1 LHNLNTNL
9 EILELLSMIYIMSDQ
24 KEEDEQKIE
33 TKGDDSIVMPS
44 QPEHSAYDDDDD
56 DDRRGFYAHLR
67 QPAYQGDEEQEESV
81 APTLVRQT
89 NQLPLTDSE
98 DDDFY
103 DNNLAQP
110 SMFAV
115 HEGAA
120 AQQRR
125 LEMMGRVERRTSQ
138 DRHRSVFADRKRTSG
153 LDQQNP
159 EYYEYRG
166 FKVNLTRF
174 LHGSD
179 HKTSSWKRPLA
190 RMELHTAIDKIIKLK
205 KEMLDANKAAKK
217 DPNDRDKWIQVHT
230 RAYALK
236 VALAKISY
244 NLDAYGGR
252 IFDGHNRQY
261 EGGQNGWRT
270 IMWNAREHLKKIH
283 NPSYTM
289 QPTTWLGG
297 RTRRARKR
305 KTRKRKTRKRKTHK
319 RKKGG
324 TAHLCRLMTEQLG
337 SAAATVTQDQADDYC
352 KTFVDDGV
360 DEFGTPRKSNTC
372 AWGKCKYIKPDDSV
386 QQRGQAIPD
395 ESELELQRA
404 YLRRRRDLLAASTDS
419 SSSSGGKRK
428 TRRKRKKRKKKKPR
442 KKRKTRKK
450 ISRK

>member
-1 LHNLNTNL
+1 
-9 EILELLSMIYIMSDQ
+9 MSEEK
-24 KEEDEQKIE
+24 KEAEQKIE
-33 TKGDDSIVMPS
+33 TKSDGSIVI
-44 QPEHSAYDDDDD
+44 PEHSEYCSCGGDSSLCCDNPD
-56 DDRRGFYAHLR
+56 H
-67 QPAYQGDEEQEESV
+67 PAYQGDEEQEESV

-125 LEMMGRVERRTSQ
+125 LEMMRRVERRTSQ
-138 DRHRSVFADRKRTSG
+138 HRHDSDDYSDGGGEVKDPFDYLLSTSSDSGDDEIQTQPDDNDEELERTHNEFGSQQHHRRLVAEKKAQ
-153 LDQQNP
+153 LDQENP
-159 EYYEYRG
+159 EYYEYKG

-174 LHGSD
+174 LHGPD

-205 KEMLDANKAAKK
+205 KEMLDANKAAKQ

-236 VALAKISY
+236 VALAKINY

-270 IMWNAREHLKKIH
+270 IILNAREHLKKIH
-283 NPSYTM
+283 NPNYTM

-297 RTRRARKR
+297 RTRRIRKR
-305 KTRKRKTRKRKTHK
+305 KTRKRKTRKRKT
-319 RKKGG
+319 R
-324 TAHLCRLMTEQLG
+324 
-337 SAAATVTQDQADDYC
+337 
-352 KTFVDDGV
+352 
-360 DEFGTPRKSNTC
+360 
-372 AWGKCKYIKPDDSV
+372 
-386 QQRGQAIPD
+386 
-395 ESELELQRA
+395 
-404 YLRRRRDLLAASTDS
+404 
-419 SSSSGGKRK
+419 KRK
-428 TRRKRKKRKKKKPR
+428 TRKKKKPH

>member
-1 LHNLNTNL
+1 
-9 EILELLSMIYIMSDQ
+9 MSDQ

-33 TKGDDSIVMPS
+33 TKDIGSDISPPPSPSPPRSDDDDF
-44 QPEHSAYDDDDD
+44 YDDDG
-56 DDRRGFYAHLR
+56 RSSHAHLR

-81 APTLVRQT
+81 APPILVRQT

-103 DNNLAQP
+103 DDNLAQP

-125 LEMMGRVERRTSQ
+125 LEMLRRVERRTSQ
-138 DRHRSVFADRKRTSG
+138 HRHRSVFAGRKRTSG

-174 LHGSD
+174 LLGFGGD
-179 HKTSSWKRPLA
+179 RFLA
-190 RMELHTAIDKIIKLK
+190 RIKLHSAIDKIINLK

-217 DPNDRDKWIQVHT
+217 DPNDKDKWIQVHI
-230 RAYALK
+230 RANALK
-236 VALAKISY
+236 AALAKISY

-252 IFDGHNRQY
+252 IFDGHNLQY
-261 EGGQNGWRT
+261 EGGQDGWRT

-283 NPSYTM
+283 NPNYTM

-305 KTRKRKTRKRKTHK
+305 KSRKRKTRKRKTHK
-319 RKKGG
+319 RK
-324 TAHLCRLMTEQLG
+324 TR
-337 SAAATVTQDQADDYC
+337 
-352 KTFVDDGV
+352 
-360 DEFGTPRKSNTC
+360 
-372 AWGKCKYIKPDDSV
+372 
-386 QQRGQAIPD
+386 
-395 ESELELQRA
+395 
-404 YLRRRRDLLAASTDS
+404 
-419 SSSSGGKRK
+419 KRK
-428 TRRKRKKRKKKKPR
+428 TRKKKKPR
-442 KKRKTRKK
+442 KKRKTREK

>member
-1 LHNLNTNL
+1 M
-9 EILELLSMIYIMSDQ
+9 EDQ

-33 TKGDDSIVMPS
+33 TKDDDSIVI
-44 QPEHSAYDDDDD
+44 PEHSADDD
-56 DDRRGFYAHLR
+56 DDRRGLFAHLR
-67 QPAYQGDEEQEESV
+67 QAAHQGGDEREERI
-81 APTLVRQT
+81 APTLDRQT
-89 NQLPLTDSE
+89 NQPPLTDSE

-103 DNNLAQP
+103 NNNLLSQP
-110 SMFAV
+110 SMFAE

-125 LEMMGRVERRTSQ
+125 LEMMRRVERQTSQ
-138 DRHRSVFADRKRTSG
+138 HRHDEGWGPFDYLLSTPSDSGDDEIQTHPDDNDEEFARTYNEFVS
-153 LDQQNP
+153 QQLHRPPRVAEKKSQREQENP

-174 LHGSD
+174 LHGTAQ
-179 HKTSSWKRPLA
+179 KTSRPLA
-190 RMELHTAIDKIIKLK
+190 IMELHTAIDKIIKLK

-270 IMWNAREHLKKIH
+270 IIWNAREHLKKIH
-283 NPSYTM
+283 DPNYTM

-297 RTRRARKR
+297 RTRRIRKRKIRKR
-305 KTRKRKTRKRKTHK
+305 KTRKRKTRKRKT
-319 RKKGG
+319 
-324 TAHLCRLMTEQLG
+324 
-337 SAAATVTQDQADDYC
+337 
-352 KTFVDDGV
+352 
-360 DEFGTPRKSNTC
+360 
-372 AWGKCKYIKPDDSV
+372 
-386 QQRGQAIPD
+386 
-395 ESELELQRA
+395 
-404 YLRRRRDLLAASTDS
+404 
-419 SSSSGGKRK
+419 
-428 TRRKRKKRKKKKPR
+428 RKKKKPH

>member
-1 LHNLNTNL
+1 
-9 EILELLSMIYIMSDQ
+9 MSGQ

-33 TKGDDSIVMPS
+33 TKGDDSIVIPS
-44 QPEHSAYDDDDD
+44 QPEHSADD
-56 DDRRGFYAHLR
+56 DDRCGFHAHLR
-67 QPAYQGDEEQEESV
+67 QPAYQGDEGQEESV

-125 LEMMGRVERRTSQ
+125 LEMMRRVDVAEKKSQ
-138 DRHRSVFADRKRTSG
+138 RE
-153 LDQQNP
+153 QENP

-174 LHGSD
+174 LHGTAQ
-179 HKTSSWKRPLA
+179 KTSRPLA

-217 DPNDRDKWIQVHT
+217 DPNDRDKWIQVGT

-270 IMWNAREHLKKIH
+270 IIWNAREHLKKIH
-283 NPSYTM
+283 NPNYTM

-297 RTRRARKR
+297 RTRRIRKR
-305 KTRKRKTRKRKTHK
+305 KTRKRKTRKRKT
-319 RKKGG
+319 R
-324 TAHLCRLMTEQLG
+324 
-337 SAAATVTQDQADDYC
+337 
-352 KTFVDDGV
+352 
-360 DEFGTPRKSNTC
+360 
-372 AWGKCKYIKPDDSV
+372 
-386 QQRGQAIPD
+386 
-395 ESELELQRA
+395 
-404 YLRRRRDLLAASTDS
+404 
-419 SSSSGGKRK
+419 KRK
-428 TRRKRKKRKKKKPR
+428 TRKKKKSH

>member
-1 LHNLNTNL
+1 
-9 EILELLSMIYIMSDQ
+9 MSGQ

-33 TKGDDSIVMPS
+33 TKGDDSIVIPS
-44 QPEHSAYDDDDD
+44 QPEHSAYDDDD
-56 DDRRGFYAHLR
+56 RRGFHAHLR

-125 LEMMGRVERRTSQ
+125 LEMMRRVERQTSQ
-138 DRHRSVFADRKRTSG
+138 HRHDSDDYSDGGGEVKDPFDYLLSTSSDSGDDEIQTQPDDNDEELERTHNEFGSQQHHRRLVAEKKAQ
-153 LDQQNP
+153 LDQENP
-159 EYYEYRG
+159 EYYEYKG
-166 FKVNLTRF
+166 VKVNLTRF

-179 HKTSSWKRPLA
+179 HKTSRPLA

-270 IMWNAREHLKKIH
+270 IIWNAREHLKKIH
-283 NPSYTM
+283 NPNYTM

-297 RTRRARKR
+297 RTRRIRKR
-305 KTRKRKTRKRKTHK
+305 KTRKRKTRKRKT
-319 RKKGG
+319 R
-324 TAHLCRLMTEQLG
+324 
-337 SAAATVTQDQADDYC
+337 
-352 KTFVDDGV
+352 
-360 DEFGTPRKSNTC
+360 
-372 AWGKCKYIKPDDSV
+372 
-386 QQRGQAIPD
+386 
-395 ESELELQRA
+395 
-404 YLRRRRDLLAASTDS
+404 
-419 SSSSGGKRK
+419 KRK
-428 TRRKRKKRKKKKPR
+428 TRKKKKPH

>member
-1 LHNLNTNL
+1 
-9 EILELLSMIYIMSDQ
+9 MSDQ

-44 QPEHSAYDDDDD
+44 QPEHSAYDDD
-56 DDRRGFYAHLR
+56 RRGSHAHLR

-125 LEMMGRVERRTSQ
+125 LEMMRRVERQTSQ
-138 DRHRSVFADRKRTSG
+138 HRHDSDDYSDSGDDEIQTQPDDNDEELERTHNEFVS
-153 LDQQNP
+153 QQHHRRLVAEKKAQRERENP
-159 EYYEYRG
+159 EYYVYKG

-190 RMELHTAIDKIIKLK
+190 RMELHTAIDKIINLK

-217 DPNDRDKWIQVHT
+217 DPNNRDKWIQVHT
-230 RAYALK
+230 KAYALK

-244 NLDAYGGR
+244 NLDAYGSR

-283 NPSYTM
+283 NPNYTM
-289 QPTTWLGG
+289 QPSTWLGG
-297 RTRRARKR
+297 RTRRIRKR
-305 KTRKRKTRKRKTHK
+305 KTRKRKTRKRKT
-319 RKKGG
+319 R
-324 TAHLCRLMTEQLG
+324 
-337 SAAATVTQDQADDYC
+337 
-352 KTFVDDGV
+352 
-360 DEFGTPRKSNTC
+360 
-372 AWGKCKYIKPDDSV
+372 
-386 QQRGQAIPD
+386 
-395 ESELELQRA
+395 
-404 YLRRRRDLLAASTDS
+404 
-419 SSSSGGKRK
+419 KRK
-428 TRRKRKKRKKKKPR
+428 TRKKKKPR

>member
-1 LHNLNTNL
+1 
-9 EILELLSMIYIMSDQ
+9 MSDQ

-44 QPEHSAYDDDDD
+44 QPEHSADD
-56 DDRRGFYAHLR
+56 DDRRGFHAHLIQR
-67 QPAYQGDEEQEESV
+67 AYQGEEGQEESV

-89 NQLPLTDSE
+89 NQPPLTDSE

-125 LEMMGRVERRTSQ
+125 LEMMRRVERQTSQ
-138 DRHRSVFADRKRTSG
+138 HRHDEGWGPFDYLLSTPSDSGDDEIQTQHDDNDEELERTHNEFVS
-153 LDQQNP
+153 QQHHRRLVAEKKAQRERENP
-159 EYYEYRG
+159 EYYEYKG

-205 KEMLDANKAAKK
+205 KEMLDANKAAEE

-244 NLDAYGGR
+244 NLDAYGSR

-283 NPSYTM
+283 NPNYTM
-289 QPTTWLGG
+289 QPSTWLGG
-297 RTRRARKR
+297 RTRRIRKR
-305 KTRKRKTRKRKTHK
+305 KTRKRKTRKRKT
-319 RKKGG
+319 R
-324 TAHLCRLMTEQLG
+324 
-337 SAAATVTQDQADDYC
+337 
-352 KTFVDDGV
+352 
-360 DEFGTPRKSNTC
+360 
-372 AWGKCKYIKPDDSV
+372 
-386 QQRGQAIPD
+386 
-395 ESELELQRA
+395 
-404 YLRRRRDLLAASTDS
+404 
-419 SSSSGGKRK
+419 KRK
-428 TRRKRKKRKKKKPR
+428 TRKKKKPR

>member
-1 LHNLNTNL
+1 MT
-9 EILELLSMIYIMSDQ
+9 
-24 KEEDEQKIE
+24 
-33 TKGDDSIVMPS
+33 
-44 QPEHSAYDDDDD
+44 EHSADDDDG
-56 DDRRGFYAHLR
+56 RGLFAWLR
-67 QPAYQGDEEQEESV
+67 QPAQGGDEQERI
-81 APTLVRQT
+81 APPLTRQT
-89 NQLPLTDSE
+89 NQLSLTDSE

-103 DNNLAQP
+103 DNNPVQP

-115 HEGAA
+115 QEEAA

-125 LEMMGRVERRTSQ
+125 LDMMGRVERRTSQ

-174 LHGSD
+174 LHGTAQ
-179 HKTSSWKRPLA
+179 KTSRPLA

-205 KEMLDANKAAKK
+205 KEMLDANNAAKK

-230 RAYALK
+230 KAYALK

-283 NPSYTM
+283 NPNYTM

-297 RTRRARKR
+297 RTRRIRKR
-305 KTRKRKTRKRKTHK
+305 KTRKRKTRKRKT
-319 RKKGG
+319 R
-324 TAHLCRLMTEQLG
+324 
-337 SAAATVTQDQADDYC
+337 
-352 KTFVDDGV
+352 
-360 DEFGTPRKSNTC
+360 
-372 AWGKCKYIKPDDSV
+372 
-386 QQRGQAIPD
+386 
-395 ESELELQRA
+395 
-404 YLRRRRDLLAASTDS
+404 
-419 SSSSGGKRK
+419 KRK
-428 TRRKRKKRKKKKPR
+428 TRKKKKPH

>member
-1 LHNLNTNL
+1 LYNLNTNL
-9 EILELLSMIYIMSDQ
+9 EILELLSMIYIMEDQ

-33 TKGDDSIVMPS
+33 TKDDDSIVI
-44 QPEHSAYDDDDD
+44 PEHSADDD
-56 DDRRGFYAHLR
+56 DDRRGLFAHLR
-67 QPAYQGDEEQEESV
+67 QAAHQGGDEREERI
-81 APTLVRQT
+81 APTLDRQT
-89 NQLPLTDSE
+89 NQPPLTDSE

-103 DNNLAQP
+103 NNNLLSQP
-110 SMFAV
+110 SMVSV

-125 LEMMGRVERRTSQ
+125 LEMMRRVERQTSQ
-138 DRHRSVFADRKRTSG
+138 HRHDEGWGPFDYLLSTPSDSGDDEIQTHPDDNDEEFARTYNEFVS
-153 LDQQNP
+153 QQLHRPPRVAEKKSQREQENP

-174 LHGSD
+174 LHGTAQ
-179 HKTSSWKRPLA
+179 KTSRPLA
-190 RMELHTAIDKIIKLK
+190 IMELHTAIDKIIKLK

-270 IMWNAREHLKKIH
+270 IIWNAREHLKKIH
-283 NPSYTM
+283 DPNYTM

-297 RTRRARKR
+297 RTRRIRKRKIRKR
-305 KTRKRKTRKRKTHK
+305 KTRKRKTRKRKT
-319 RKKGG
+319 
-324 TAHLCRLMTEQLG
+324 
-337 SAAATVTQDQADDYC
+337 
-352 KTFVDDGV
+352 
-360 DEFGTPRKSNTC
+360 
-372 AWGKCKYIKPDDSV
+372 
-386 QQRGQAIPD
+386 
-395 ESELELQRA
+395 
-404 YLRRRRDLLAASTDS
+404 
-419 SSSSGGKRK
+419 
-428 TRRKRKKRKKKKPR
+428 RKKKKPH